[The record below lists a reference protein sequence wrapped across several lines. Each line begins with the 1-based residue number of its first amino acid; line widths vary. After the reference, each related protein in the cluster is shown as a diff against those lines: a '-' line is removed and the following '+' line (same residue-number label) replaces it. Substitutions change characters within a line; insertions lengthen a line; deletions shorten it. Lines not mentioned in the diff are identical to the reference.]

1 MFTSMPT
8 SISPSLSMEHTD
20 TDALDISTKVQ
31 VMWKRLIGR
40 PTGKW
45 SKRFFIIKD
54 SFLQYYAENERKNF
68 ETNRYFNI
76 HPKVV
81 IPLGGCVVEPKEE
94 QGMPF
99 AMNISH
105 EGFHGN
111 IVLAVESESE
121 QAQWL
126 ELLQESGKVTSKTGG
141 GGRVYKL
148 KSLPGG
154 TFTLTKEKRG
164 YLSQHLQILLNIAG
178 NLFKKQELEKLNQ
191 ALAGEKKQFEEVVQE
206 LRAEQEQIK
215 HTMEKNISCLYE
227 LEEENKQF
235 TYITISLQNRT
246 GKYGVEKG
254 NTWEVIISK
263 KSCPRKPYIWNYDQR
278 MPASSTQHR
287 ACRQLFKR
295 IRLLIVARCFS
306 LDVLSVP
313 RLKKTEEQIQALQ
326 EEREFYSSKSQA
338 LQLSLSELTAEK
350 QQTEAELKTEI
361 KARVQLEKR
370 LNIAEEAL
378 RSLEQGLNSM
388 ERSREKEERM
398 KGDVGQLKKFF
409 EECIRNAE
417 IDAKLPAIMENS
429 VYIHKATARRI
440 KSCRIQKK
448 ESYNNWGLKRHSQ
461 SFIVSPTEETNLEDL
476 WETARRLTCDRY
488 FRESNYKIMTHK
500 DTLKGEDRE

>member
-1 MFTSMPT
+1 M
-8 SISPSLSMEHTD
+8 SP
-20 TDALDISTKVQ
+20 ALK
-31 VMWKRLIGR
+31 
-40 PTGKW
+40 
-45 SKRFFIIKD
+45 FFIIKD

-76 HPKVV
+76 HPK
-81 IPLGGCVVEPKEE
+81 
-94 QGMPF
+94 
-99 AMNISH
+99 
-105 EGFHGN
+105 
-111 IVLAVESESE
+111 
-121 QAQWL
+121 
-126 ELLQESGKVTSKTGG
+126 
-141 GGRVYKL
+141 
-148 KSLPGG
+148 
-154 TFTLTKEKRG
+154 
-164 YLSQHLQILLNIAG
+164 
-178 NLFKKQELEKLNQ
+178 ELEKLNQ

-215 HTMEKNISCLYE
+215 
-227 LEEENKQF
+227 Q
-235 TYITISLQNRT
+235 
-246 GKYGVEKG
+246 
-254 NTWEVIISK
+254 
-263 KSCPRKPYIWNYDQR
+263 
-278 MPASSTQHR
+278 
-287 ACRQLFKR
+287 
-295 IRLLIVARCFS
+295 
-306 LDVLSVP
+306 
-313 RLKKTEEQIQALQ
+313 LKKTEEQIQALQ